1 MKSLITLLLFP
12 TLVAAGVS
20 TQKADLVLRRGKVY
34 TMDAARSWADSIA
47 IKDGRIMYVGDD
59 SGVRSW
65 IADGTRTIDLKG
77 RFVMPSFIDA
87 HVHPL
92 SAGVE
97 LGQCALTEES
107 TRDEILATVKRYAD
121 EHPALA
127 WVLGSNW
134 QLPSFPDANPRKEWL
149 DAIVPDR
156 PVLLTSAD
164 GHSAWVNSK
173 ALHIAGVTRNT
184 PDPEDG
190 RIERGADG
198 EPTGTLRESAIDMVY
213 EKAPA
218 STLEERVVG
227 LKRAV
232 QIMNGVGITGFQ
244 DASVTEVEL
253 KAYEEA
259 ERTGVLTARAIT
271 ALYADPKQPIEQIE
285 RLKRLRREYH
295 GKYFQATAV
304 KVFEDGVIEPATA
317 ALLQPYLGRDGDAGS
332 LNWEPEKLN
341 PLVAWLDREQF
352 QIHFH
357 AIGDRATRVALSAL
371 EAARRTNGPRDARP
385 LIAHL
390 EFIDPADIPRFASIP
405 VIPVFQPIWA
415 YADSYITELTVPK
428 LGPDRMRWV
437 YPIGSVHQTGALMA
451 MGSDWSVSS
460 VNPLEGIEVAV
471 TRQEPDGPHAGDRP
485 FHPEERIELPTALA
499 AYTIGSAFA
508 SFREKETGS
517 IEAGKSADLIVLS
530 KNLFEI
536 PPAEI
541 SEVKVLCTLFEGKTV
556 YAAPGWEG
564 SNAK

>member
-12 TLVAAGVS
+12 GLVAAGVS
-20 TQKADLVLRRGKVY
+20 TSKADLVLQHGKIY

-47 IKDGRIMYVGDD
+47 ITDGQIVYVGDD

-65 IADGTRTIDLKG
+65 IADGTRTIDLAG

-97 LGQCALTEES
+97 LGQCALTDAS
-107 TRDEILATVKRYAD
+107 TLEGILATVKQYAA

-134 QLPSFPDANPRKEWL
+134 QLPTFRDANPRKEWL

-164 GHSAWVNSK
+164 GHSAWANSK
-173 ALHIAGVTRNT
+173 ALEIAGVTRST
-184 PDPEDG
+184 TDPEDG
-190 RIERGADG
+190 RIERSAGG
-198 EPTGTLRESAIDMVY
+198 EPTGTLRESAIDLVY
-213 EKAPA
+213 KMAPA

-227 LKRAV
+227 LRRAV
-232 QIMNGVGITGFQ
+232 RIMNGFGITGFH
-244 DASVTEVEL
+244 DASVTEDEL
-253 KAYEEA
+253 KAYAEV
-259 ERTGVLTARAIT
+259 ERTGGLTVRAIT
-271 ALYADPKQPIEQIE
+271 ALYADPMQPVEQIE
-285 RLKRLRREYH
+285 RLKRLRRQYH

-304 KVFEDGVIEPATA
+304 KIFEDGVIEPATA
-317 ALLQPYLGRDGDAGS
+317 ALLKPYLGRDGDAGS

-352 QIHFH
+352 QVHFH
-357 AIGDRATRVALSAL
+357 AIGDRAIRASLTAL
-371 EAARRTNGPRDARP
+371 EEARRANGPRDARP

-390 EFIDPADIPRFASIP
+390 ELIDPADIPRFARIP

-437 YPIGSVHQTGALMA
+437 YPLGSIHQTGALMA

-471 TRQEPDGPHAGDRP
+471 TRQDPEGPRASDRP
-485 FHPEERIELPTALA
+485 FYPEERLDLQTALA

-530 KNLFEI
+530 RNLFEI
-536 PPAEI
+536 SPAEI
-541 SEVKVLCTLFEGKTV
+541 SEVKVLCTLFEGKSV
-556 YAAPGWEG
+556 YEVPEWAGPT
-564 SNAK
+564 AK